1 MKILTVQPF
10 SYYTNN
16 KQIYTNKN
24 AQNIPVANPQY
35 NNVSFN
41 GIFDVFK
48 ANEKKFLSKREVLEK
63 LKDVEG
69 INYEIQQIV
78 LYVTENVQKGYLFKK
93 YYKYMVD
100 KIVEL
105 SKEGFKIEDLFYYG
119 QGHNTKQQFDTYM
132 ERIDELKKLDYPKNY
147 VKSILSDESIS
158 NEQVQLLLDVRQ
170 KGYEKRDLLS
180 YPTYQ
185 VEDDEIDDLFL
196 ENPDLVLNTIKLL
209 GKDGFISTFSEK
221 YDNVENNIA
230 NIGHI
235 SNAHPLYQNLLELTN
250 PTESDAYI
258 KNQELIKELK
268 SQFNRTDDKTA
279 LIREINDLT
288 NENKNLVAKSIKDP
302 IDKTKVAHIF
312 NVTEEKLPQLK
323 YILRNCNQK
332 NKKSRLE
339 LANVLD
345 NVIKTDKN
353 GKVCRQ
359 LNFKKNKY
367 LTKLFV
373 ADFDFW
379 ENYQAMLE
387 AINQSPNDN
396 IETTFFK
403 FPLNQ
408 NTKSQF
414 DKLGINFDKWFK
426 YNPHSKIQK
435 EIRLDD
441 SNRKQNVIKNL
452 EEDFTSVFDGLCV
465 SVDNRDNFL
474 DALAQKGYT
483 LQEQKVASYDE
494 NGFLDENKTTLKLY
508 KDNHP
513 VVFEEL
519 LLLFSTVKTF
529 ITNNSLWNTKSD
541 NPFIESAK
549 SAAKNHIL
557 NMRFK
562 EMRSVNQKL
571 DDKPLQIT
579 VQKVDMNNVEHALF
593 LGNYSSCCTAIGSG
607 CNQWTAPNYVMC
619 KMISAIEVLDGK
631 EPIGNTMCYIAE
643 IDGKPSLI
651 LDNIELQAK
660 YQYNDEIR
668 DMFIEYA
675 KKMTAEIGKPDIP
688 IYAGPNRHKVDFD
701 NFELVNKDFRIIGST
716 GKGSVYLDFD
726 AEEHTIDGTE
736 IFNSEL
742 YKLV

>member
-1 MKILTVQPF
+1 MKILTVQPL
-10 SYYTNN
+10 SYYSNK
-16 KQIYTNKN
+16 KQISANRNT
-24 AQNIPVANPQY
+24 QNIPQARPRY

-41 GIFDVFK
+41 GMFDLFK
-48 ANEKKFLSKREVLEK
+48 SHEKKFLSKYEVLEK
-63 LKDVEG
+63 LQEVDG
-69 INYEIQQIV
+69 LNYEIEQIV
-78 LYVTENVQKGYLFKK
+78 LYITENVQKEYLFKK
-93 YYKYMVD
+93 YYKHMVD

-119 QGHNTKQQFDTYM
+119 QPHNTLQEFDAYM
-132 ERIDELKKLDYPKNY
+132 QRIDNLKKLDYPKNY
-147 VKSILSDESIS
+147 VKPFLKDKSLD
-158 NEQVQLLLDVRQ
+158 NEQAQLLLDVRQ

-185 VEDDEIDDLFL
+185 VEDEEIDDLFL
-196 ENPDLVLNTIKLL
+196 SEPTEVLNTIKLL
-209 GKDGFISTFSEK
+209 GKDGFVSTFSEK
-221 YDNVENNIA
+221 YDNVQNNVA
-230 NIGHI
+230 NIGSI
-235 SNAHPLYQNLLELTN
+235 SKTHSLYQDLLELTN

-258 KNQELIKELK
+258 KNQELIKDLK
-268 SQFNRTDDKTA
+268 SQFNKTNDKTA
-279 LIREINDLT
+279 LIKEINDLT
-288 NENKNLVAKSIKDP
+288 NKNKNLVAKSVKDP
-302 IDKTKVAHIF
+302 IDKAKIAHIF
-312 NVTEEKLPQLK
+312 CVADEKPQKLK
-323 YILRNCNQK
+323 YILRNCNLK

-339 LANVLD
+339 LANILD

-353 GKVCRQ
+353 GKVCKQ

-373 ADFDFW
+373 ADADFW

-387 AINQSPNDN
+387 AINQLPKDN
-396 IETTFFK
+396 IETIFYK
-403 FPLNQ
+403 FPLNKD
-408 NTKSQF
+408 TKSQF

-426 YNPHSKIQK
+426 CNPHSKIQK

-452 EEDFTSVFDGLCV
+452 EDDLTIIYNDFVDSVEIRDKFFDV
-465 SVDNRDNFL
+465 
-474 DALAQKGYT
+474 LAQNGYT
-483 LQEQKVASYDE
+483 LKEQKVASYDE
-494 NGFLDENKTTLKLY
+494 NGFLDENKTALKLY

-513 VVFEEL
+513 VEFDDL
-519 LLLFSTVKTF
+519 PSLFSTVKNF
-529 ITNNSLWNTKSD
+529 ITNDSLWNTKSD
-541 NPFIESAK
+541 NLAVENDKNTI
-549 SAAKNHIL
+549 KNHIL
-557 NMRFK
+557 YMRYK
-562 EMRSVNQKL
+562 EMRSANQKL

-593 LGNYSSCCTAIGSG
+593 LGNHSSCCTAIGSG

-631 EPIGNTMCYIAE
+631 EPVGNTMCYIAE

-668 DMFIEYA
+668 NMFIEYA
-675 KKMTAEIGKPDIP
+675 KQMTAEIGKPDMP

-726 AEEHTIDGTE
+726 AEEHEIDGTE

-742 YKLV
+742 YKLR

>member
-332 NKKSRLE
+332 NKK
-339 LANVLD
+339 
-345 NVIKTDKN
+345 
-353 GKVCRQ
+353 
-359 LNFKKNKY
+359 
-367 LTKLFV
+367 
-373 ADFDFW
+373 
-379 ENYQAMLE
+379 
-387 AINQSPNDN
+387 
-396 IETTFFK
+396 
-403 FPLNQ
+403 
-408 NTKSQF
+408 
-414 DKLGINFDKWFK
+414 
-426 YNPHSKIQK
+426 
-435 EIRLDD
+435 
-441 SNRKQNVIKNL
+441 
-452 EEDFTSVFDGLCV
+452 
-465 SVDNRDNFL
+465 
-474 DALAQKGYT
+474 
-483 LQEQKVASYDE
+483 
-494 NGFLDENKTTLKLY
+494 
-508 KDNHP
+508 
-513 VVFEEL
+513 
-519 LLLFSTVKTF
+519 
-529 ITNNSLWNTKSD
+529 
-541 NPFIESAK
+541 
-549 SAAKNHIL
+549 
-557 NMRFK
+557 
-562 EMRSVNQKL
+562 
-571 DDKPLQIT
+571 
-579 VQKVDMNNVEHALF
+579 
-593 LGNYSSCCTAIGSG
+593 
-607 CNQWTAPNYVMC
+607 
-619 KMISAIEVLDGK
+619 
-631 EPIGNTMCYIAE
+631 
-643 IDGKPSLI
+643 
-651 LDNIELQAK
+651 
-660 YQYNDEIR
+660 
-668 DMFIEYA
+668 
-675 KKMTAEIGKPDIP
+675 
-688 IYAGPNRHKVDFD
+688 
-701 NFELVNKDFRIIGST
+701 
-716 GKGSVYLDFD
+716 
-726 AEEHTIDGTE
+726 
-736 IFNSEL
+736 
-742 YKLV
+742 